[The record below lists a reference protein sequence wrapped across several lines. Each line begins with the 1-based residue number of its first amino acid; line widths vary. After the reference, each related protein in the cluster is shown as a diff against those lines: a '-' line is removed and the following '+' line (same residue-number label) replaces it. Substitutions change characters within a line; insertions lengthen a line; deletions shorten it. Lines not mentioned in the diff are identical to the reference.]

1 MFSLLLPVKTYMF
14 LQCVFVLMN
23 FIGFL
28 DLLARIAQY
37 ARLSAPGVT
46 FGPLLI
52 LSVVESESHIQKT
65 SNSLEIQYFSL

>member
-1 MFSLLLPVKTYMF
+1 MF